1 MNYALKIM
9 ALFRSKRVANGVS
22 GAGNSVKNKTLF
34 IKMLTVDAGTLVSQ
48 SQSAEIKTEI
58 NKVYEAVRYSNP
70 MSHDALA
77 DVESRITIK
86 FSMLQDAVAQ
96 NDAGAVKP
104 LANELLAL
112 IKDRNSKCNL
122 LK

>member
-9 ALFRSKRVANGVS
+9 ALFRSKRVANDVS